1 MRFLINLLPVIL
13 VQHNYSRTL
22 LHGHLPQLHL
32 QKGKFEMGKR
42 AWASLELTVTG
53 IFIGLSAAQG
63 ELSHLH
69 LTFCCEDVATS
80 HV

>member
-22 LHGHLPQLHL
+22 LHGHLPRLHL
-32 QKGKFEMGKR
+32 QKGKSEMGKR
-42 AWASLELTVTG
+42 AWACLELTVTG
-53 IFIGLSAAQG
+53 IFIGLSADQG

-69 LTFCCEDVATS
+69 LTFWGEDVATS